1 MSHFSTYGA
10 YVVFVTIRTHFE
22 SPSFDFFKHHKVKA
36 GRQALD
42 KRSDKWFF
50 DKVAKQYQDK
60 DLRDFFIANR
70 LMDRNYVTELLDG
83 EAEEN
88 YIRYKARRQSL
99 TYTFTNELDRV
110 FKHGL
115 KKPFEI
121 SSDMYPYIVTLYL
134 RGLISPETMVI
145 LNDFIPFFEKFDKHL
160 GTTDPIW
167 GKIALKLRK
176 YKPFLK
182 YDKDKYKSILKGK
195 LNEQREATE
204 KVSAEG

>member
-110 FKHGL
+110 FKHGV

-121 SSDMYPYIVTLYL
+121 SEDMYPYIVTLYL

-160 GTTDPIW
+160 GTDDLIW
-167 GKIALKLRK
+167 SKIALKLRK

-195 LNEQREATE
+195 LNEQREASE